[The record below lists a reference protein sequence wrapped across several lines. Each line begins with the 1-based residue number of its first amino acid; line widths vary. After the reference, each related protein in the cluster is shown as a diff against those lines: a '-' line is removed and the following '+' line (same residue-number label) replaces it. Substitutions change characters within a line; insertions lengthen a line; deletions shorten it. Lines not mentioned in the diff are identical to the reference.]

1 MGNLGSTVRDEEE
14 PDLFWTNGQTGL
26 EEVNGENGESSLQAP
41 VSSVR
46 ISLNQLSEEKRLEL
60 NEFKFDMERK
70 HEKRREILDAK
81 KKQFDDLRETV
92 KRLTEEN
99 ERLKSHNSSQKSADE
114 HTRLLMSTK
123 NPGGV
128 PVEELER
135 VLSENC
141 VMPDQAEDLD
151 KTNVLLDKNRQL
163 RISIAEM
170 QAELQSLNS
179 VVVDFDREREEYKAH
194 VVALKDVIN
203 VSKKMLLIRES
214 QLKELREKVES
225 IEVSL
230 SGKEMNIL
238 SQDLRMEYE
247 RQLQSIRN
255 LRVLYEERQ
264 QTDQAEKREL
274 KKTLDETKKEL
285 EAQQAQTKEAEE
297 RISELEDI
305 NSQKY
310 DQIKAL
316 ESNLGLTTAESR
328 QYQAELTVINQLF
341 SEILLGFNSS
351 QEINLDILTKHLE
364 DNHALLQNIVNNE
377 SSSALP
383 KVLLDLV
390 YQVHSEEEKNGAIR
404 DEARLG
410 TIIEEADS
418 QAAPDQIN
426 SAAEIVELLPKVWR
440 VLIELLSHHKVPPN
454 IIDEES
460 TDDSPCYK
468 TVQTPKGP
476 SLVLSVSQTFI
487 RLKDLILEKKSL
499 EKETG
504 HLKQLNTH
512 LESRLQDQEKRLQTV
527 STELNKTWHVVGKL
541 QKEHQLLHT
550 QEKIL
555 RYELAQKRKLLT
567 SLREELQYSREK
579 WQEARE
585 KNSKT
590 EKQWKQLRVEFA
602 TRRNTI
608 VNDEFNNS
616 QESGYSDERCS
627 SDDEPGYE
635 TDVSECAPKPT
646 EPEAIEEVHCCEA
659 EESRSEA
666 LESKIH
672 LTQRRIEQGSR
683 AIESS
688 AENAQSDAQ
697 SQGKEE
703 SCTEAPILDATGSS
717 SEDPQV
723 PSSST
728 SAERPKTL
736 EEMLAAKEE
745 RLKRLEGQCG
755 QLMQQ
760 VNGTTQKSLMISNKL
775 DDLHEVYGE
784 RSAAQP
790 TEDTENNCDA
800 PASSED
806 SVP

>member
-1 MGNLGSTVRDEEE
+1 MGNLGSAVRDEEE

-440 VLIELLSHHKVPPN
+440 VLIELLSHHK
-454 IIDEES
+454 
-460 TDDSPCYK
+460 
-468 TVQTPKGP
+468 
-476 SLVLSVSQTFI
+476 
-487 RLKDLILEKKSL
+487 DLILEKKSL